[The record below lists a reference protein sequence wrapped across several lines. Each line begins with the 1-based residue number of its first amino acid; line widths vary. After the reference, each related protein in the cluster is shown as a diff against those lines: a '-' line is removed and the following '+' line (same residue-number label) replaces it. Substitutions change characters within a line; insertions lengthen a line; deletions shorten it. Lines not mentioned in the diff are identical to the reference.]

1 MLGRWRAAG
10 TGGRQ
15 AVLPGVLRSLH
26 QAVLRHFLTNGEPP
40 DRGWMQQQARAFG
53 LDPGSAIRQLTAAD
67 LVHVGGDG
75 VALVAYP
82 FSGVPSGPLGAAGW
96 WAGGMGDGGAIDA
109 LGIPR
114 MADRDATII
123 ATNPCTG
130 DEVRSSI
137 RATGQGNETELSQPA
152 GVACAS
158 RRFGESSV
166 MVAC

>member
-10 TGGRQ
+10 TGGQ
-15 AVLPGVLRSLH
+15 

-40 DRGWMQQQARAFG
+40 DRAWMQQQARAFG

-67 LVHVGGDG
+67 LVHVGGDC
-75 VALVAYP
+75 VALVAYQ
-82 FSGVPSGPLGAAGW
+82 FSGLPSGHRVQL
-96 WAGGMGDGGAIDA
+96 AGGPPVWAMGAIDA

-123 ATNPCTG
+123 ATDPCTG

-152 GVACAS
+152 GVACA
-158 RRFGESSV
+158 FPEL
-166 MVAC
+166 C

>member
-1 MLGRWRAAG
+1 
-10 TGGRQ
+10 
-15 AVLPGVLRSLH
+15 VLPGALRSLH

-67 LVHVGGDG
+67 LVRVGGDG

-82 FSGVPSGPLGAAGW
+82 FSGVPSGHRVQL
-96 WAGGMGDGGAIDA
+96 AGGPAVWAMGAIDA

-123 ATNPCTG
+123 ATDACTG

-137 RATGQGNETELSQPA
+137 RATGQGKRDGVVPA
-152 GVACAS
+152 SWS
-158 RRFGESSV
+158 RMCFPGGLLNP
-166 MVAC
+166 A